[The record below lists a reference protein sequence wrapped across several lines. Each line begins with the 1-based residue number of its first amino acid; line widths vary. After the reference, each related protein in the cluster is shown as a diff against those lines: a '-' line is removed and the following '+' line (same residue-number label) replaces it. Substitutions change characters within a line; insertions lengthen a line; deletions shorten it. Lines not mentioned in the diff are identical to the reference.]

1 MWDLPAPPG
10 SEPRVDA
17 AMDAAMDAAVDA
29 AVLRDAG
36 ENMDSLADMLQEVAS
51 LRAENAQLKGQVVF
65 CLFVIVNMLLAS
77 VMIGFSSVCVDT
89 LFSSVC

>member
-1 MWDLPAPPG
+1 MWDLPAPPS
-10 SEPRVDA
+10 SEPPVDA
-17 AMDAAMDAAVDA
+17 AMDA

-51 LRAENAQLKGQVVF
+51 LRAENAQLKGQVGVYL
-65 CLFVIVNMLLAS
+65 CVNANMLLAS
-77 VMIGFSSVCVDT
+77 VMFFDT